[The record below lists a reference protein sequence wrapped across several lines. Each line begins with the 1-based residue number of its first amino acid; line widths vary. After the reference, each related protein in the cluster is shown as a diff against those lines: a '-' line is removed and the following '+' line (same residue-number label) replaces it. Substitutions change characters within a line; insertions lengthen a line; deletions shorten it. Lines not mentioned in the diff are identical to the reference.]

1 MSDTISYSSDMYYGC
16 QDNTTPA
23 PAKHRKM
30 RIVADQTDMSRAE
43 LQAFA
48 EWHSARHPNA
58 EIVVEGVP
66 RTVPS
71 NGDKVLLRIDR
82 TDMSMTEV
90 IEFIGWYQSLDTGED
105 VFMDGDAYAIV
116 ACRRESP

>member
-1 MSDTISYSSDMYYGC
+1 MSDTISYGSDMYYG

-23 PAKHRKM
+23 PAKRGKM
-30 RIVADQTDMSRAE
+30 RIMADQTDMSLAE
-43 LQAFA
+43 VQAFA
-48 EWHSARHPNA
+48 EWHSARHP
-58 EIVVEGVP
+58 ETETIVEGVP
-66 RTVPS
+66 RSAPS

-82 TDMSMTEV
+82 TDMSMAEI

-116 ACRRESP
+116 ACRRESS